1 MMALELATA
10 VAGATIVATGT
21 AIPVA
26 IDPAATAVTITRV
39 IRDCLARI
47 ASSKG
52 VGRGQEPA
60 QGETRRPTDYTVASS
75 NFRAPLSYALNV
87 SFSSQ
92 PDQPLVCQST
102 LPSNDPGNY
111 RRNDHCNDH

>member
-1 MMALELATA
+1 MWMMMAGDMVPATA
-10 VAGATIVATGT
+10 VAGATADATGT
-21 AIPVA
+21 AMPVA
-26 IDPAATAVTITRV
+26 IDPAATADTITRV

-52 VGRGQEPA
+52 IGQGQEPA
-60 QGETRRPTDYTVASS
+60 PGGTRRPDDNAVAAS
-75 NFRAPLSYALNV
+75 NFQPLLSYALNV

-102 LPSNDPGNY
+102 LPGNDRGN
-111 RRNDHCNDH
+111 C